1 MSELLD
7 RMGDHVGLIRLM
19 IENFDNDLIS
29 KQDLVVGVNN
39 SLDELHALQKA
50 IAIKTGSV

>member
-7 RMGDHVGLIRLM
+7 RMGDHVGLIRLL
-19 IENFDNDLIS
+19 IENFDNNLIN
-29 KQDLVVGVNN
+29 KQDLVIAVNN

-50 IAIKTGSV
+50 IAIKTGAI

>member
-7 RMGDHVGLIRLM
+7 RMGNHVGLIRLL
-19 IENFDNDLIS
+19 IENFDNNLIN
-29 KQDLVVGVNN
+29 KQDLVIAVNN

-50 IAIKTGSV
+50 IAIKTGAI